1 MGKWGGKISS
11 PPRGEFWEAQ
21 GGGQQEEGKDL
32 RRLVDSKGSADTRE
46 SDKFSRG
53 SRFPVTEF
61 WLHQGAPSFT
71 DLDRQGPIMWEIF
84 PDTWI
89 WSHFLQ
95 VPTPL
100 PTPTLE
106 KGASIFLEQGPHIP
120 LLPKEKW
127 CPQGLGPPGLGP
139 PHRVSATPA
148 IFAGRSPDMSKW

>member
-1 MGKWGGKISS
+1 MPIVMNIQ
-11 PPRGEFWEAQ
+11 AHQ
-21 GGGQQEEGKDL
+21 GGLIGSCIGPT
-32 RRLVDSKGSADTRE
+32 KGPPVSIRE
-46 SDKFSRG
+46 KAIKFSRG

-71 DLDRQGPIMWEIF
+71 ALDRQGPIMWEIF
-84 PDTWI
+84 PETWI

-106 KGASIFLEQGPHIP
+106 KGANIFLEQGPHIP